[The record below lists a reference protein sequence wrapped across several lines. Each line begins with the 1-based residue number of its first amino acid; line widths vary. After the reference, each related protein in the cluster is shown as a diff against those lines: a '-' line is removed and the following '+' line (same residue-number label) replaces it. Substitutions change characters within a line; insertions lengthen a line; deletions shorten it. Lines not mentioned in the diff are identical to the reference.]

1 MVNTLQS
8 DILMKK
14 KPGPTDLKSK
24 SLIACIKQVYGAE
37 QQWVTVLP
45 ILQLAVGSDD
55 LWEILTKLQKDGK
68 DHLHRLESMFEAL
81 KAEVAQAENKDMEV
95 LIEECYDIIDVTP
108 RHSFIRDAGLIV
120 GMQQIQQYQ
129 VTAYTS
135 LLAQALELGEQKV
148 INLLKIIIHNK
159 QQEEE
164 QLAMA
169 DTGTMLDEI
178 T

>member
-1 MVNTLQS
+1 MVSAIQSNVSKNKTLQ
-8 DILMKK
+8 K
-14 KPGPTDLKSK
+14 GDLNNK
-24 SLIACIKQVYGAE
+24 SLIESLQLVYDAE
-37 QQWVTVLP
+37 QQWFTVLP

-55 LWEILTKLQKDGK
+55 LVELLDKFQKEGK
-68 DHLHRLESMFEAL
+68 DHIHRLQSMFDTLGEQVC
-81 KAEVAQAENKDMEV
+81 KAVNKDMEV

-120 GMQQIQQYQ
+120 GMQQAQQYQ

-135 LLAQALELGEQKV
+135 LLAQALELDEHKIV
-148 INLLKIIIHNK
+148 NLLKIIIHNK
-159 QQEEE
+159 QREEE

-169 DTGTMLDEI
+169 DTSAMLDEI